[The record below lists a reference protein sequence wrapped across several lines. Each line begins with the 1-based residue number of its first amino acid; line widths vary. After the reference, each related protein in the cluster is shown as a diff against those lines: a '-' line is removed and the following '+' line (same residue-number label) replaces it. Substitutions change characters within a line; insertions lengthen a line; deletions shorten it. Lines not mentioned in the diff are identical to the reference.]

1 MNELNALTDFD
12 ALGLARREDSRNS
25 NEIGQ
30 EQFLTLMLAQFRNQ
44 DPFQPMENGEF
55 LSQLA
60 EFSTVSGIQGLQSSF
75 AGLSESIYSDQALQ
89 ASSLVGRDVLVQTS
103 FATLPDGGDVRGEL
117 EVEGASGRIAIDVT
131 DASGQLVRTI
141 DLGMQPAGSRAFNWD
156 GMDADG
162 DPAAPGLYRFTARVT
177 RGQQVEGAPL
187 MIRSA
192 VDSVTLGRAGEGLT
206 LNSDLLGAIPLSQV
220 RRIL

>member
-12 ALGLARREDSRNS
+12 ALGLGRRDTSSNA

-44 DPFQPMENGEF
+44 DPFEPMENGEF

-75 AGLSESIYSDQALQ
+75 TGLSESIYSDQALQ
-89 ASSLVGRDVLVQTS
+89 ASSLVGRDVLVETS
-103 FATLPDGGDVRGEL
+103 FASLADDGGVRGAL
-117 EVEGASGRIAIDVT
+117 DIEGASGRVAVDVT
-131 DASGQLVRTI
+131 DASGQLIRTI
-141 DLGMQPAGSRAFNWD
+141 DLGVQPAGSREFSWD
-156 GMDADG
+156 GLDADG
-162 DPAAPGLYRFTARVT
+162 DPAAAGLYRFTARVT
-177 RGQQVEGAPL
+177 RGQQVEGAPI
-187 MIRSA
+187 MIRAA

-206 LNSDLLGAIPLSQV
+206 LNSDRLGEIPLNQV